1 MISDIDLKLAN
12 KNGIFNEDEHNLKR
26 QILLQRAADAKKRI
40 EAQNKLEGLSKKPA
54 YEMIE
59 DCK

>member
-1 MISDIDLKLAN
+1 MISDIDQKLAN

-40 EAQNKLEGLSKKPA
+40 EA
-54 YEMIE
+54 
-59 DCK
+59 